1 MSPCKNSKKSGSR
14 HALGGCIFR
23 KRGGILQERLTGRT
37 AWLWQG
43 GGRKGKMPPQTGKK
57 PRVCNFP
64 QAHSA
69 PRFHKA
75 AGGQIMAREGPRKPP
90 APSLLRNI
98 AKMGHQCFRDTFA
111 RFSDNF
117 RPEKRK
123 HRTSQGQTSEVLPRK
138 YGGLWP
144 RSPMF
149 LTHFRTFSAS
159 FSRFSA
165 GFSGKSARKPW

>member
-1 MSPCKNSKKSGSR
+1 MYFPQSR
-14 HALGGCIFR
+14 TLPAAAPATTY
-23 KRGGILQERLTGRT
+23 KPATSRGARRSASTPLQN
-37 AWLWQG
+37 
-43 GGRKGKMPPQTGKK
+43 GKK
-57 PRVCNFP
+57 KLSVQFSAGAFHTPFP
-64 QAHSA
+64 ALHTM
-69 PRFHKA
+69 
-75 AGGQIMAREGPRKPP
+75 QITPREGPRKPP

-98 AKMGHQCFRDTFA
+98 AKMEHQCFRDTFA
-111 RFSDNF
+111 RFSGNF

-149 LTHFRTFSAS
+149 LTHFRPFSAS

>member
-1 MSPCKNSKKSGSR
+1 MPLADVFSPKPHIAGRSPCHNV
-14 HALGGCIFR
+14 
-23 KRGGILQERLTGRT
+23 
-37 AWLWQG
+37 
-43 GGRKGKMPPQTGKK
+43 QTGNVKGSPQVRIYAVAKRQKK
-57 PRVCNFP
+57 LSVQFSAGAFHTPFP
-64 QAHSA
+64 ALHTM
-69 PRFHKA
+69 
-75 AGGQIMAREGPRKPP
+75 QITPREGPRKPP

-98 AKMGHQCFRDTFA
+98 AKMEHQCFRDTFA
-111 RFSDNF
+111 RFSGNF